1 VTPREGIHSFESFM
15 KCAELKERLEVET
28 QHGELCRFMAKHQT
42 HNTSGFDQ
50 KDVGRVIMLLM
61 IA

>member
-1 VTPREGIHSFESFM
+1 M
-15 KCAELKERLEVET
+15 KCAELKERREVET